1 MFAYRRKRSLGCE
14 QLEGRFAPSSF
25 WVGGG
30 SRSPFKDAPA
40 LETTQAE
47 QAAFFLAA
55 SAVVSQS
62 SSVANVAPITFD
74 QPAAGEAEGERDWWN
89 PSQEEL
95 DELSRSKPG
104 WTAMVVP
111 VFGMCMMPDG
121 TSLCRQVGTSLG
133 WSWSGN
139 LLILGQPTNDGT
151 SSSVQPAD
159 DSGVSL
165 DVPSV
170 DPISPETP
178 SEQGNDADAVGAV
191 PSEELPAGG
200 DDVTAEDFLPAVD
213 DTPVAGDEVAD
224 LVGEDTGLP
233 DASHPEEMPR
243 CGNDF
248 EDRGLYDH
256 VKIDPEYSVELPST
270 NGSDEIVLED
280 MPVESQYED
289 AEDEV
294 APVDV

>member
-30 SRSPFKDAPA
+30 SRSTFKDAQA
-40 LETTQAE
+40 LETAQAE

-62 SSVANVAPITFD
+62 SSAANVAPLTFE
-74 QPAAGEAEGERDWWN
+74 QPATGEADGERDWWN

-111 VFGMCMMPDG
+111 VFGICMMPDG
-121 TSLCRQVGTSLG
+121 TAQCRQVGTSLG

-159 DSGVSL
+159 DSGSNP
-165 DVPSV
+165 DVPTV
-170 DPISPETP
+170 DPISPEAP
-178 SEQGNDADAVGAV
+178 SEPGNDVDALGTV
-191 PSEELPAGG
+191 PFEEQPAGG
-200 DDVTAEDFLPAVD
+200 DDVAAEDFLPVVD
-213 DTPVAGDEVAD
+213 DTPVAGD
-224 LVGEDTGLP
+224 
-233 DASHPEEMPR
+233 
-243 CGNDF
+243 
-248 EDRGLYDH
+248 
-256 VKIDPEYSVELPST
+256 ELPST
-270 NGSDEIVLED
+270 NGSDEIALENV
-280 MPVESQYED
+280 PVDPQYEY

-294 APVDV
+294 APVDA

>member
-1 MFAYRRKRSLGCE
+1 MSACLRKRSLGCE
-14 QLEGRFAPSSF
+14 QLEGRFAPSSVL
-25 WVGGG
+25 VGGG
-30 SRSPFKDAPA
+30 SRSHFKDAQA

-47 QAAFFLAA
+47 QAALYLAA

-74 QPAAGEAEGERDWWN
+74 PPAAGEAEGDRDWWN

-121 TSLCRQVGTSLG
+121 TALCRQVGTSLG

-159 DSGVSL
+159 DSGSNP

-170 DPISPETP
+170 DTISAEAP
-178 SEQGNDADAVGAV
+178 SEPGNDVDAVGTV
-191 PSEELPAGG
+191 PFEEQPAGG
-200 DDVTAEDFLPAVD
+200 DDVAAEDFLPAVD
-213 DTPVAGDEVAD
+213 DTPVAGDEV
-224 LVGEDTGLP
+224 T
-233 DASHPEEMPR
+233 
-243 CGNDF
+243 
-248 EDRGLYDH
+248 
-256 VKIDPEYSVELPST
+256 ST
-270 NGSDEIVLED
+270 NGSDEIALANV
-280 MPVESQYED
+280 PVNPQYED

>member
-1 MFAYRRKRSLGCE
+1 MSAYPRKRSLGCE
-14 QLEGRFAPSSF
+14 QLEGRFAPSSL

-30 SRSPFKDAPA
+30 SRSHFKDAQA
-40 LETTQAE
+40 LETAQAE

-74 QPAAGEAEGERDWWN
+74 QPAAGEAQGERDWWN

-95 DELSRSKPG
+95 DDLSRSKPG

-121 TSLCRQVGTSLG
+121 TALCRQVGTSLG

-139 LLILGQPTNDGT
+139 LLIRGQPTNDGP

-159 DSGVSL
+159 DSGSNP

-170 DPISPETP
+170 DPISPEAP
-178 SEQGNDADAVGAV
+178 SESDNDVDAVASV
-191 PSEELPAGG
+191 PFEEQPAGG
-200 DDVTAEDFLPAVD
+200 DDVAAKDFLPAVD
-213 DTPVAGDEVAD
+213 DTPVAGDEV
-224 LVGEDTGLP
+224 
-233 DASHPEEMPR
+233 S
-243 CGNDF
+243 
-248 EDRGLYDH
+248 
-256 VKIDPEYSVELPST
+256 ST

-280 MPVESQYED
+280 IPVESQYED

>member
-14 QLEGRFAPSSF
+14 QLEGRFAPSSVL
-25 WVGGG
+25 VGGG
-30 SRSPFKDAPA
+30 SRSSFKDAQA

-47 QAAFFLAA
+47 QAGLYLAA

-62 SSVANVAPITFD
+62 LSVLNVAPITFD
-74 QPAAGEAEGERDWWN
+74 QPAAGEAEGESDWDGSGFCGYIEPGEMILEASGEWK
-89 PSQEEL
+89 L
-95 DELSRSKPG
+95 DGETFHYEIWRC
-104 WTAMVVP
+104 T
-111 VFGMCMMPDG
+111 FGPYDTG
-121 TSLCRQVGTSLG
+121 
-133 WSWSGN
+133 
-139 LLILGQPTNDGT
+139 PTI
-151 SSSVQPAD
+151 
-159 DSGVSL
+159 

-178 SEQGNDADAVGAV
+178 SEQGYDVDAVGSV
-191 PSEELPAGG
+191 PSEEQPAGG
-200 DDVTAEDFLPAVD
+200 DDVATADFLPVVD
-213 DTPVAGDEVAD
+213 GTPVAGDEVAEP
-224 LVGEDTGLP
+224 VVADTRLP

-256 VKIDPEYSVELPST
+256 VNIDPEYSMEFPST
-270 NGSDEIVLED
+270 NGSDEIAFENML
-280 MPVESQYED
+280 VEPQYED